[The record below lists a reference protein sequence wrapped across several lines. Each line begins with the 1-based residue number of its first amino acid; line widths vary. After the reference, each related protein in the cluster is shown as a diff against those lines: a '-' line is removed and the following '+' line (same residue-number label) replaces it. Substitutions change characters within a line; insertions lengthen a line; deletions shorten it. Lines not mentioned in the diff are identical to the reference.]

1 MSGAT
6 AEQRLPLQRSF
17 APGTPG
23 ARALEWLKRNL
34 FGSLFNTLLSLV
46 VLAFAMLIVP
56 PFLRWAVTHATISGV
71 TRAACTGDGACWTFI
86 RMRLPLFIY
95 GRYPAS
101 EYWRV
106 NLAFAS

>member
-46 VLAFAMLIVP
+46 VLTQTVAGL
-56 PFLRWAVTHATISGV
+56 L
-71 TRAACTGDGACWTFI
+71 
-86 RMRLPLFIY
+86 
-95 GRYPAS
+95 
-101 EYWRV
+101 
-106 NLAFAS
+106 